1 MKWVGL
7 RAEVRAEFRRL
18 AGEGKLEEA
27 LYRRYLKEL
36 GQARDR
42 RALDLAFHRRRKRAY
57 DAKYRREQPEYYR
70 RKWREANHRRRAQDP
85 DGVREYSA
93 AWARAKS
100 RRRRQALI
108 EAGRWLTECTEC
120 RVPWMPLRRGIRR
133 CSERCQTSAAR
144 RRGKEAK
151 RVSYARNPGHYTRQE
166 RERRERNG
174 DAVRAAE
181 MARYH
186 RKMREKRARRHPVHC
201 AICGVEFWAVR
212 KGYTCCSEECSRW
225 RALIGTSRGKLKTE
239 RAQQASARRLRPGY
253 SGPAL

>member
-1 MKWVGL
+1 MKWVAL

-108 EAGRWLTECTEC
+108 EAGRWLMECAEC
-120 RVPWMPLRRGIRR
+120 GVPWMPLGR
-133 CSERCQTSAAR
+133 AAR
-144 RRGKEAK
+144 YCTDRCRHRARQRAFRAK
-151 RVSYARNPGHYTRQE
+151 NPEHHRLQE
-166 RERRERNG
+166 RARRLRDG
-174 DAVRAAE
+174 DAVRAVE
-181 MARYH
+181 R
-186 RKMREKRARRHPVHC
+186 RRHQRKRQAERATWTPTRC
-201 AICGVEFWAVR
+201 AACGVEFCPLR
-212 KGYTCCSEECSRW
+212 KDYKYCGAGCAGAAGR
-225 RALIGTSRGKLKTE
+225 K
-239 RAQQASARRLRPGY
+239 AR
-253 SGPAL
+253 PAHP